1 MNAQGRWLGWD
12 GRVQRLHADAACA
25 LHLDGMLF
33 EPVAAGEFAR
43 EFAFSPGGGDELE
56 FTLRDA
62 DGHDP
67 APSWRVRFGEAA
79 QPGADAWPGAA
90 RALRP
95 LADLP
100 LAAPEILRRAPLAAV
115 VVPIYNSPQCVQR
128 CIAALLRHTHP
139 ARRKI
144 LIDDASTD
152 PAIAEILREF
162 ARRPDV
168 LDDGESTVAA

>member
-12 GRVQRLHADAACA
+12 GRALRLHADVPGE

-67 APSWRVRFGEAA
+67 APSWRVRFGDAA
-79 QPGADAWPGAA
+79 QAGADAWQGAA
-90 RALRP
+90 RPLRP

-100 LAAPEILRRAPLAAV
+100 LPAPEILRAAPPAAI
-115 VVPIYNSPQCVQR
+115 VVPI
-128 CIAALLRHTHP
+128 
-139 ARRKI
+139 
-144 LIDDASTD
+144 
-152 PAIAEILREF
+152 
-162 ARRPDV
+162 
-168 LDDGESTVAA
+168 